1 MIGVGSGA
9 RQERGFQWERKSE
22 AEEGHAWDRR
32 GTFEVGLSVRG
43 LLGAVHEW
51 FSVLGSRFFSVS
63 AFQFCGDGGGWVPM
77 IHHSITPSLH
87 HPVMALGI
95 LTAGQG
101 CGESE
106 VVGMAVFLPAAGEL
120 QEALQVFGRAF
131 VAEAF

>member
-32 GTFEVGLSVRG
+32 GTFEVGLSARG
-43 LLGAVHEW
+43 LLGAVYEW
-51 FSVLGSRFFSVS
+51 LLVLCSLFFSVS
-63 AFQFCGDGGGWVPM
+63 VLRRRGRLGAT
-77 IHHSITPSLH
+77 TPPLH

-106 VVGMAVFLPAAGEL
+106 GVGLAVFVPAAGEL
-120 QEALQVFGRAF
+120 QEALQVFGKAF

>member
-1 MIGVGSGA
+1 MSGS
-9 RQERGFQWERKSE
+9 
-22 AEEGHAWDRR
+22 
-32 GTFEVGLSVRG
+32 L
-43 LLGAVHEW
+43 
-51 FSVLGSRFFSVS
+51 FSVLGFS
-63 AFQFCGDGGGWVPM
+63 AFQRF
-77 IHHSITPSLH
+77 SISVLRRRGRLGANDPSLH

-106 VVGMAVFLPAAGEL
+106 GVGMAVFLPAAGEL